1 MFKHKNLALLIVG
14 LFTLTG
20 CGSSSESSSEP
31 KGSDNTSDTTP
42 VAKEKVRL
50 QVWGPKEEEA
60 LYKKHAAEFQA
71 ANPTIEFKVDYGD
84 VGEGDASKNV
94 LADVSTAA
102 DVFFFP
108 DDQMAQ
114 MANKGVLAEIPSAYQ
129 TRIKARDA
137 EASINAATYAG
148 DDKMYGFPL
157 SLDNGY
163 FLVYNKKFFNEN
175 DVKTLEGILAK
186 ATAEHQLVVDMGN
199 GYYATSFIQYIAN
212 ISYDPIS
219 EKHATDFNKPEA
231 VDALKGLM
239 VTLRAAK
246 EAGKFL
252 SEDFNGAALTEL
264 SDDNDNKVIAGV
276 TGAWNNA
283 KIAEILGADF
293 GAVKLPTYKS
303 LSGKDVQWGSFN
315 GSKLI
320 GVKSSSKVKNYAL
333 AFADY
338 IASEAAQRYRY
349 ETNGWGPTNKALIA
363 SGMLDDNPGLSA
375 LGEQAPYA
383 IPQGKSVGGTF
394 WDPAAVVGNFII
406 DGPVDEDS
414 PQTIEA
420 VLDAFVAVLTAG
432 SSL

>member
-1 MFKHKNLALLIVG
+1 MERAHYFVFFPIKKKGEFMFKHKNLALLIVG

-219 EKHATDFNKPEA
+219 EKTCDRF
-231 VDALKGLM
+231 
-239 VTLRAAK
+239 
-246 EAGKFL
+246 
-252 SEDFNGAALTEL
+252 
-264 SDDNDNKVIAGV
+264 
-276 TGAWNNA
+276 
-283 KIAEILGADF
+283 
-293 GAVKLPTYKS
+293 
-303 LSGKDVQWGSFN
+303 
-315 GSKLI
+315 
-320 GVKSSSKVKNYAL
+320 
-333 AFADY
+333 
-338 IASEAAQRYRY
+338 
-349 ETNGWGPTNKALIA
+349 
-363 SGMLDDNPGLSA
+363 
-375 LGEQAPYA
+375 
-383 IPQGKSVGGTF
+383 
-394 WDPAAVVGNFII
+394 
-406 DGPVDEDS
+406 
-414 PQTIEA
+414 
-420 VLDAFVAVLTAG
+420 
-432 SSL
+432 